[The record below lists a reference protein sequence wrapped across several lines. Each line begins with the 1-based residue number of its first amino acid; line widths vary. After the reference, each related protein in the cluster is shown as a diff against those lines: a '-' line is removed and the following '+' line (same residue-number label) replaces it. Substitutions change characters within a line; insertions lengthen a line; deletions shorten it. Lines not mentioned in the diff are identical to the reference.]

1 MMLKGDVNKIRWSPK
16 TFYSAFLL
24 LLTSVENFKSNGYRE
39 VCFSDP
45 PFGPKIQT
53 NSGNL
58 ATYLAKT
65 LLGANRGNDL

>member
-1 MMLKGDVNKIRWSPK
+1 MMLKRDVNKVRWSP
-16 TFYSAFLL
+16 TFFYNAFLS
-24 LLTSVENFKSNGYRE
+24 LLTSVESFKSNRCRE
-39 VCFSDP
+39 VCFPDP

-58 ATYLAKT
+58 ASYLAKT